1 MQDRRPMAVVG
12 LTGGIAAGKSTVAQ
26 RFAERGVPVVDADAI
41 AREVVE
47 PGEPALEA
55 IRRGFGDSVLLPGG
69 RLDRAAMGSLV
80 FSDAAARAR
89 LESIVHPAMMARVAA
104 RLVALQRAGTA
115 WALYEAALIVERGLA
130 PGMAALI
137 VVVSE
142 PETQVSRLMAR
153 NGLDEAQAR
162 QRLAAQTSNAE
173 RLAAADYVIENDGSL
188 DELLRQADAVFDAL
202 AAVHA

>member
-1 MQDRRPMAVVG
+1 MRDRRPMAVIG
-12 LTGGIAAGKSTVAQ
+12 LTGGIASGKSTVAQ

-55 IRRGFGDSVLLPGG
+55 IRRGFGDHVLQPDG
-69 RLDRAAMGSLV
+69 RLDREAMGALV

-89 LESIVHPAMMARVAA
+89 LESIVHPAMMARIAA
-104 RLVALQRAGTA
+104 RLVALQREDTA

-130 PGMAALI
+130 PGMAALV

-142 PETQVSRLMAR
+142 PETQVARLMAR
-153 NGLDEAQAR
+153 NGLDEEQAR

-173 RLAAADYVIENDGSL
+173 RIAAADYVIDNDGSL
-188 DELLRQADAVFDAL
+188 DALLLQADAVFDAL
-202 AAVHA
+202 ATAHG

>member
-12 LTGGIAAGKSTVAQ
+12 LTGGIASGKSTVAQ

-55 IRRGFGDSVLLPGG
+55 IRRGFGEAVLLPDG
-69 RLDRAAMGSLV
+69 RLDRAAMGALI
-80 FSDAAARAR
+80 FSDAAARTR
-89 LESIVHPAMMARVAA
+89 LESIVHPAMMARIAA
-104 RLVALQRAGTA
+104 RLVALQRAGTP
-115 WALYEAALIVERGLA
+115 WVIYEAALIIERGLA
-130 PGMAALI
+130 PGMAAL
-137 VVVSE
+137 VAVVSE

-153 NGLDEAQAR
+153 DGLNEEQAR

-188 DELLRQADAVFDAL
+188 DALIRQADAVFDAL
-202 AAVHA
+202 AAAHG